1 MNILTDSLDHIKEAS
16 TTEPVLEVIRHRWSP
31 RGLSGEPLSLTLIRT
46 IVEAGRWA
54 PSAFNEQPWRL
65 MIGMKPDATWQGIAD
80 TLDPFNHVW
89 ASVAPVLMLVSG
101 KKYYS
106 HNHTPN
112 RHYAYDTGQMV
123 AYMSLEARNH
133 NVFCH
138 QMAGFD
144 AVKAAETFAI
154 PTEEY
159 DPLVVVAFAYRG
171 ATDHLNDNLRQ
182 RESAP
187 RTRKPAPEI
196 AFQNTFGEAWVV

>member
-1 MNILTDSLDHIKEAS
+1 MNILTDSLDQIKEAS
-16 TTEPVLEVIRHRWSP
+16 TAEPVLEVIRHRWSP
-31 RGLSGEPLSLTLIRT
+31 RGLSGEPLPMNVIRA

-54 PSAFNEQPWRL
+54 PSAFNEQPWRV
-65 MIGMKPDATWQGIAD
+65 MVGIKPDTTWQGIAD
-80 TLDPFNHVW
+80 TLDPFNQVW
-89 ASVAPVLMLVSG
+89 ATVAPVLMLVSG
-101 KKYYS
+101 KKFYS

-123 AYMSLEARNH
+123 AYMSLEARSH

-144 AVKAAETFAI
+144 PVKAAETFGI
-154 PTEEY
+154 STEEY

-171 ATDHLNDNLRQ
+171 TTDHLNDNLRQ

-187 RTRKPAPEI
+187 RTRKEASEI
-196 AFQNTFGEAWVV
+196 AFQNTFGEGLGW